1 MAYRVQ
7 EVTKKRDLRRFVRF
21 PDLLYRGCPQYVPA
35 LHGDQIRALTK
46 VSTLAYCTRKMW
58 LALDGDRVVGRICA
72 MVNPRY
78 NERYGTRRARF
89 GWFDTVED
97 FEVARLLL
105 GTAEAWAKEQGMDEI
120 HGPLYYN
127 TFGKQGMLIEGF
139 DHVPPFNCLYNFP
152 YYNDFVGRLGYEKE
166 CDWVQY
172 RINARSP
179 LPEKTYRVAT
189 AVLERYDLH
198 FGSIARLKKDP
209 EQVRKFFRAYNES
222 FSATV
227 HNFIPLT
234 EAEMQE
240 EARQMLPFVSDR
252 SATFLLDAQGEIAAF
267 GITTPSISRALQ
279 KARGRLF
286 PFGWI
291 PLCRAL
297 RSFETADLMVNGAV
311 PRWRNKGISAVFY
324 AEMAE
329 KIRKAGLKYAITN
342 PQIETNG
349 AVNIWK
355 AYDHEPYMR
364 RRCYI
369 KKIK

>member
-7 EVTKKRDLRRFVRF
+7 EVSTKRDLKRFVRF
-21 PDLLYRGCPQYVPA
+21 PDRLYRGCPQYVPA
-35 LHGDQIRALTK
+35 LHADQIRALTR
-46 VSTLAYCTRKMW
+46 VSTLSYCTRKLW

-89 GWFDTVED
+89 GWFDTIED

-105 GTAEAWAKEQGMDEI
+105 ETAEAWAKAQGMDEI

-127 TFGKQGMLIEGF
+127 TFGRQGMLIEGYENL
-139 DHVPPFNCLYNFP
+139 PPFNCLYNFP
-152 YYNDFVGRLGYEKE
+152 YYNDFVERLGYEKE

-198 FGSIARLKKDP
+198 FGSISRLKKNPD
-209 EQVRKFFRAYNES
+209 QVRKFFQAYNES
-222 FSATV
+222 FASTV
-227 HNFIPLT
+227 HNYVPLT
-234 EAEMQE
+234 EEEMQE

-252 SATFLLDAQGEIAAF
+252 SATLLVDGQGEIAAF
-267 GITTPSISRALQ
+267 GITTPSISLALQ
-279 KARGRLF
+279 KARGHLF

-291 PLCRAL
+291 PLRRAL
-297 RSFETADLMVNGAV
+297 RSFETVDLMVNGAV

-349 AVNIWK
+349 AVNVWK
-355 AYDHEPYMR
+355 AYDHEPYMK